1 MHKELSDLQR
11 VQIQLL
17 DGGVDREPLGEHELG
32 VDPVH
37 GCHTRTL
44 PQGVTGHIA
53 TNKAPG
59 DDTALTIA
67 VNIARW
73 GRPRTRGESG
83 GHKGRGKLLC
93 WAELTHIVTSRQNSV
108 ASKALLSFRQ
118 IILTSNM

>member
-37 GCHTRTL
+37 GCHQWS
-44 PQGVTGHIA
+44 QGVTGHIA

-59 DDTALTIA
+59 DDTPLTIA
-67 VNIARW
+67 VNIASRW
-73 GRPRTRGESG
+73 GRPRTTGESADTRG
-83 GHKGRGKLLC
+83 G
-93 WAELTHIVTSRQNSV
+93 E
-108 ASKALLSFRQ
+108 SFCAGP
-118 IILTSNM
+118 S

>member
-37 GCHTRTL
+37 GWH
-44 PQGVTGHIA
+44 QGVTGHIA

-67 VNIARW
+67 VNIASRW
-73 GRPRTRGESG
+73 GRPRTTGESADTG
-83 GHKGRGKLLC
+83 GGESCAC

-108 ASKALLSFRQ
+108 ASKALLSFKQ
-118 IILTSNM
+118 IVLTSNM

>member
-1 MHKELSDLQR
+1 MHKEVSDLQR

-37 GCHTRTL
+37 GWH
-44 PQGVTGHIA
+44 QGVTGHIA

-73 GRPRTRGESG
+73 GRPRQQARVRTQGAGKASVL
-83 GHKGRGKLLC
+83 GRADPHC
-93 WAELTHIVTSRQNSV
+93 HQQTEQCR
-108 ASKALLSFRQ
+108 
-118 IILTSNM
+118 